1 MNWNGYELSGYR
13 PEDLE
18 EVLEVLSFLWGAKE
32 SNRQIF
38 I

>member
-1 MNWNGYELSGYR
+1 MNWNGYELSSYS

-18 EVLEVLSFLWGAKE
+18 EVLEVLSFLWEAKK
-32 SNRQIF
+32 SNRELF